1 VGGQEIA
8 VPRRVAAAIALGT
21 LLNPLNSSMIAVALV
36 SLQHAFGVGLAT
48 SSWLVSGFYLA
59 ACVGQPLMGR
69 IADRFGPRRVYC
81 AGLVVVLVAG
91 VAALV
96 APGFGWLVGCR
107 VAQALGTSAAFPA
120 GLATIRRMAGGKPP
134 AATLAAISVTNATSA
149 ALGPVLGGF
158 LVAGAG
164 WRGIF
169 AVNIPLAAVG
179 LVLALWWLP
188 ADPSTPASSGLLAE
202 LDLPGVALFSAT
214 VVGLLA
220 FLLSLGSGPQWWLL
234 AVFPL
239 SGGLLTLRELS
250 TPSPF
255 LDLRTLAGHLP
266 LVRALAQQVGVQLVF
281 YSIFYGLPL
290 WLERVRHLS
299 PHAAGLLMLPVA
311 AIGVALTPV
320 AAVRVR
326 QAGPRPALLVGC
338 AGLVVGSLAVLTI
351 GDSTP
356 ILGIVAVGTVLGLP
370 NGFNNIALQAAV
382 YAGAPEGHTGVA
394 AGLFQTCRYL
404 GAIMSTALLGVAY
417 SDDLSSA
424 GLHRV
429 AVFVTGVAVL
439 LTFTAYRMRDSDAQ
453 HRAAWTLPRFPD
465 PDAGPGRHRA

>member
-1 VGGQEIA
+1 MGTVRSVGEQTIA

-48 SSWLVSGFYLA
+48 SSWLVSAFYLA

-91 VAALV
+91 LAALV

-120 GLATIRRMAGGKPP
+120 GLAMIRRIAGGRPP
-134 AATLAAISVTNATSA
+134 AATLAALSVTNATSA

-158 LVAGAG
+158 LVAAAG

-188 ADPSTPASSGLLAE
+188 APPAVAAASGGGVLAD

-220 FLLSLGSGPQWWLL
+220 FLLSLGTGPQWWLL

-239 SGGLLTLRELS
+239 SGGLLALRELS

-255 LDLRTLAGHLP
+255 LDLRTLAGHRP
-266 LVRALAQQVGVQLVF
+266 LVQALAQQVGVQLVF

-299 PHAAGLLMLPVA
+299 PHTAGLLMLPVA
-311 AIGVALTPV
+311 ALGVALTPV

-326 QAGPRPALLVGC
+326 QAGPRPALLLGST
-338 AGLVVGSLAVLTI
+338 GLVVGSLAVLAI

-356 ILGIVAVGTVLGLP
+356 VLGIVAVGTVLGLP

-382 YAGAPEGHTGVA
+382 YAGAPEGQTGVA

-417 SDDLSSA
+417 SDDLSSG

-429 AVFVTGVAVL
+429 AVFVTGVAVV
-439 LTFTAYRMRDSDAQ
+439 LTYGACRMRGTAS
-453 HRAAWTLPRFPD
+453 
-465 PDAGPGRHRA
+465 GRHRA